1 VNVKTIIPLLLMAPA
16 AAFAA
21 PAPRLAYESQVVVLV
36 VTSVDYDP
44 WRPWEKKTPET
55 RTVQAVV
62 LDGSLLATTAD
73 LVEDATVILVEK
85 HGRPLREPARIVHV
99 DPDANLALL
108 TVDKPG
114 FFGDLQPAVLA
125 PSMPT
130 EGQVSTVRW
139 RSGQLEVSASR
150 ISRIEVGPTY
160 LGTLEHAS
168 LVVETDLSG
177 GGWSEPLFAEGRLIG
192 LTYAQDEQSATV
204 TPVDILRAYLE
215 AARAPG
221 GYREF
226 ANLDLSWQINRDPV
240 LTRSLGLPGEPQGVL
255 ITQIPWGSSA
265 CGALFP
271 HDILLSLDGHAI
283 DAAGFYQHRRYGRLK
298 FTQIVADG
306 HHAGDVIPGEV
317 WRDGKKV
324 PVRLTLRP
332 ARAAADLIP
341 ARSSGA
347 PPPYVIAGGFVFRE
361 LDGDF
366 LRTWGKDW
374 EKKAPPFL
382 MTRYDLFRTT
392 QTAARRRVIFLA
404 YVLPSAYNLGYGN
417 LETLPVARI
426 NGRDI
431 DSIAGVDEAFQ
442 HPEGEFHRIVF
453 EPNPVRS
460 EVVLDA
466 STLEKATR
474 DTLEEYQIPDRMRL
488 PESPPP
494 DLGGAC
500 QARSE
505 PDRQR

>member
-1 VNVKTIIPLLLMAPA
+1 MKAFIRLQLFALA
-16 AAFAA
+16 AVAIAA

-36 VTSVDYDP
+36 VTTQDYDP

-73 LVEDATVILVEK
+73 LVEGATVILVEK

-108 TVDKPG
+108 TVDSPG
-114 FFGDLQPAVLA
+114 FFVDLRPAVLA

-150 ISRIEVGPTY
+150 ISRIEVGTSH
-160 LGTLEHAS
+160 LGALEHAS
-168 LVVETDLSG
+168 LIVETDLSG
-177 GGWSEPLFAEGRLIG
+177 GGWSEPLFDDGRLIG
-192 LTYAQDEQSATV
+192 LTYAQDGQSATV
-204 TPVDILRAYLE
+204 TPVDLLRAYLD

-226 ANLDLSWQINRDPV
+226 AGLDLSWQVNRDPA
-240 LTRSLGLPGEPQGVL
+240 LTRSLRLEGEPRGVL
-255 ITQIPWGSSA
+255 VTEVPQGSSA

-271 HDILLSLDGHAI
+271 RDILLGLDGHAI
-283 DAAGFYQHRRYGRLK
+283 DAAGYYEHRRYGRLK
-298 FTQIVADG
+298 FTQIVVEG

-317 WRDGKKV
+317 WRDGKRV
-324 PVRLTLRP
+324 AVRLALRP
-332 ARAAADLIP
+332 ARAAQELIP
-341 ARSSGA
+341 VRSSGA
-347 PPPYVIAGGFVFRE
+347 APPYVIAGGLVFRE

-392 QTAARRRVIFLA
+392 QTAGRRRVILLA
-404 YVLPSAYNLGYGN
+404 YVLPSACNLGYGN

-426 NGRDI
+426 NGRDV

-442 HPEGEFHRIVF
+442 HPEGDFHRIVF
-453 EPNPVRS
+453 EPNPVRV
-460 EVVLDA
+460 EVVLEA
-466 STLEKATR
+466 ATFEQATR
-474 DTLEEYQIPDRMRL
+474 EILDEYQIPQRL
-488 PESPPP
+488 RLRETPLP
-494 DLGGAC
+494 DLGDAC
-500 QARSE
+500 PER
-505 PDRQR
+505 R